1 MKPNLGGQCMSNYD
15 IAKEIYGRYGVD
27 TDAVLEQL
35 NKIAISIHCWQGDDV
50 GGFERPDAQL
60 GGGGIQTTGNY
71 PGKAKTVEQLRSD
84 IEKVL
89 TLVPG
94 GHRLNIHASY
104 GEFGDTFVDRDQIET
119 SHFDGWIN
127 WGKKVGLPLDFNG
140 TYFSHPHAA
149 DGFTLASK
157 DERIRRFW
165 IEHAK
170 RTRRIAAWIGEQ
182 QGSACILDTWIPD
195 GAKDLTVDKF
205 GYRAILK
212 ESLDEIFET
221 EYPNEYMK
229 DALET
234 KLFGIGSEAFVVGSH
249 EFYMNYAAR
258 NNKML
263 CIDMG
268 HFHIEE
274 DISDKLSSILLFDD
288 EVLLHVSRPMHW
300 DSDHVVLFNDKIK
313 MVAEEL
319 VRSGKLEQTHIGLD
333 FFDASI
339 NRIGAW
345 VTGIRSMRKALLFAL
360 LEPLEQL
367 IEYEENGN
375 GYAKMAMLEQQAV
388 LPFGFVWDEFCRRH
402 NAPMEGDLIDLIA
415 DYEEKVLEARS

>member
-1 MKPNLGGQCMSNYD
+1 MSPYET
-15 IAKEIYGRYGVD
+15 AKSRYARYGVD
-27 TDAVLEQL
+27 TDSVLDQL
-35 NKIAISIHCWQGDDV
+35 AKIPISIHCWQGDDV
-50 GGFERPDAQL
+50 GGFERPDSQL
-60 GGGGIQTTGNY
+60 AGGGIQTTGNY
-71 PGKAKTVEQLRSD
+71 PGKAKTIEQLRLD

-94 GHRLNIHASY
+94 SHRLNLHASY
-104 GEFGDTFVDRDQIET
+104 GEFGPAFVDRDQIEEK
-119 SHFDGWIN
+119 HYQGWVD
-127 WGKKVGLPLDFNG
+127 WSRKVGVPLDFNG
-140 TYFSHPHAA
+140 TFFSHPLA
-149 DGFTLASK
+149 DDGYTLASK

-170 RTRRIAAWIGEQ
+170 RCRKIAAWIGEQ
-182 QGSACILDTWIPD
+182 QGSPCILDTWVPD
-195 GAKDLTVDKF
+195 GAKNYTVDKF
-205 GYRAILK
+205 GYRSILK

-221 EYPNEYMK
+221 EYDAALMR

-268 HFHIEE
+268 HFHTEE

-288 EVLLHVSRPMHW
+288 EILLHVSRPMHW

-319 VRSGKLEQTHIGLD
+319 VRSGKLENSHIGLD

-345 VTGIRSMRKALLFAL
+345 VTGVRAMRKALLFAL
-360 LEPLEQL
+360 LQPIDLL
-367 IEYEENGN
+367 IEYEEGGN
-375 GYAKMAMLEQQAV
+375 GYGTMSLLELQNV
-388 LPFGFVWDEFCRRH
+388 LPFGQVWDEFCSRH
-402 NAPMEGDLIDLIA
+402 NVPLEDDLIGIISA
-415 DYEEKVLEARS
+415 YEKTVLKERT

>member
-1 MKPNLGGQCMSNYD
+1 MSPYET
-15 IAKEIYGRYGVD
+15 AKSRYARYGVD
-27 TDAVLEQL
+27 TDSVLDQL
-35 NKIAISIHCWQGDDV
+35 AKIPISIHCWQGDDV
-50 GGFERPDAQL
+50 GGFERPDSQL
-60 GGGGIQTTGNY
+60 AGGGIQTTGNY
-71 PGKAKTVEQLRSD
+71 PGKAKTIEQLRLD

-94 GHRLNIHASY
+94 SHRLNLHASY
-104 GEFGDTFVDRDQIET
+104 GEFGPAFVDRDQIEEK
-119 SHFDGWIN
+119 HYQGWVD
-127 WGKKVGLPLDFNG
+127 WSRKVGLPLDFNG
-140 TYFSHPHAA
+140 TFFSHPLA
-149 DGFTLASK
+149 DDGYTLASK

-170 RTRRIAAWIGEQ
+170 RCRKISAWIGEQ
-182 QGSACILDTWIPD
+182 QGSPCILDTWVPD
-195 GAKDLTVDKF
+195 GAKNYTVDKF
-205 GYRAILK
+205 GYRSILK

-221 EYPNEYMK
+221 EYDAALMR

-268 HFHIEE
+268 HFHTEE

-288 EVLLHVSRPMHW
+288 EILLHVSRPMHW

-319 VRSGKLEQTHIGLD
+319 VRSGKLENSHIGLD

-345 VTGIRSMRKALLFAL
+345 VTGVRAMRKALLFAL
-360 LEPLEQL
+360 LQPIDLL
-367 IEYEENGN
+367 IEYEEGGN
-375 GYAKMAMLEQQAV
+375 GYGTMSLLELQNV
-388 LPFGFVWDEFCRRH
+388 LPFGQVWDEFCSRH
-402 NAPMEGDLIDLIA
+402 NVPLEDDLIGIISA
-415 DYEEKVLEARS
+415 YEKTVLKERT

>member
-1 MKPNLGGQCMSNYD
+1 MSPYET
-15 IAKEIYGRYGVD
+15 AKSRYARYGVD
-27 TDAVLEQL
+27 TDSVLDQL
-35 NKIAISIHCWQGDDV
+35 AKIPISIHCWQGDDV
-50 GGFERPDAQL
+50 GGFERPDSQL
-60 GGGGIQTTGNY
+60 AGGGIQTTGNH
-71 PGKAKTVEQLRSD
+71 PGKAKTIEQLRLD

-94 GHRLNIHASY
+94 SHRLNLHASY
-104 GEFGDTFVDRDQIET
+104 GEFGSTFVDRDQIEEK
-119 SHFDGWIN
+119 HYQGWVD
-127 WGKKVGLPLDFNG
+127 WSRKVGLPLDFNG
-140 TYFSHPHAA
+140 TFFSHPLA
-149 DGFTLASK
+149 DDGYTLASK

-170 RTRRIAAWIGEQ
+170 RCRKIAAWIGEQ
-182 QGSACILDTWIPD
+182 QGSPCILDTWVPD
-195 GAKDLTVDKF
+195 GAKNYTVDKF
-205 GYRAILK
+205 GYRSILK

-221 EYPNEYMK
+221 EYDADLMR

-268 HFHIEE
+268 HFHTEE

-288 EVLLHVSRPMHW
+288 EILLHVSRPMHW
-300 DSDHVVLFNDKIK
+300 DSDHVVLFNDKVK

-319 VRSGKLEQTHIGLD
+319 VRSGKLENSHIGLD

-345 VTGIRSMRKALLFAL
+345 VTGVRAMRKALLFAL
-360 LEPLEQL
+360 LQPIDLL
-367 IEYEENGN
+367 IEYEEGGN
-375 GYAKMAMLEQQAV
+375 GYGTMSLLELQNV
-388 LPFGFVWDEFCRRH
+388 LPFGQVWDEFCSRH
-402 NAPMEGDLIDLIA
+402 NVPLEDDLIDIISA
-415 DYEEKVLEARS
+415 YEKTVLKERT

>member
-1 MKPNLGGQCMSNYD
+1 MSPYET
-15 IAKEIYGRYGVD
+15 AKSRYARYGVD
-27 TDAVLEQL
+27 TDSVLEQL
-35 NKIAISIHCWQGDDV
+35 AKIPISIHCWQGDDV
-50 GGFERPDAQL
+50 GGFERPDSQL
-60 GGGGIQTTGNY
+60 AGGGIQTTGNY
-71 PGKAKTVEQLRSD
+71 PGKAKTIAQLRSD

-94 GHRLNIHASY
+94 SHRLNLHASY
-104 GEFGDTFVDRDQIET
+104 GEFGPVFVDRDQIEEK
-119 SHFDGWIN
+119 HYQGWVD
-127 WGKKVGLPLDFNG
+127 WSKKVGLPLDFNG
-140 TYFSHPHAA
+140 TFFSHPLA
-149 DGFTLASK
+149 DDGYTLASK

-170 RTRRIAAWIGEQ
+170 RCRKIAAWIGEQ
-182 QGSACILDTWIPD
+182 QLSPCILDTWVPD
-195 GAKDLTVDKF
+195 GAKNYTVDKF
-205 GYRAILK
+205 GYRSILK

-221 EYPNEYMK
+221 EYDPAFMR

-268 HFHIEE
+268 HFHTEE

-288 EVLLHVSRPMHW
+288 EILLHVSRPMHW

-319 VRSGKLEQTHIGLD
+319 VRSGKLENSHIGLD

-345 VTGIRSMRKALLFAL
+345 VTGVRAMRKALLFAL
-360 LEPLEQL
+360 LQPIDLL
-367 IEYEENGN
+367 IEYEEGGN
-375 GYAKMAMLEQQAV
+375 GYGTMSLLELQNV
-388 LPFGFVWDEFCRRH
+388 LPFGLVWDEFCSRH
-402 NAPMEGDLIDLIA
+402 NVPLEDDLIKLIGE
-415 DYEEKVLEARS
+415 YENSVLKERS

>member
-1 MKPNLGGQCMSNYD
+1 MSPYET
-15 IAKEIYGRYGVD
+15 AKSRYARYGVD
-27 TDAVLEQL
+27 TDSVMDQL
-35 NKIAISIHCWQGDDV
+35 AKVPISIHCWQGDDV
-50 GGFERPDAQL
+50 GGFERPDSQL
-60 GGGGIQTTGNY
+60 AGGGIQTTGNY
-71 PGKAKTVEQLRSD
+71 PGKAKTIEQLRLD

-94 GHRLNIHASY
+94 SHRLNLHASY
-104 GEFGDTFVDRDQIET
+104 GEFGPAFVDRDQIEEK
-119 SHFDGWIN
+119 HYQGWVD
-127 WGKKVGLPLDFNG
+127 WSRKVGLPLDFNG
-140 TYFSHPHAA
+140 TFFSHPLA
-149 DGFTLASK
+149 DDGYTLASK

-170 RTRRIAAWIGEQ
+170 RCRKIAAWIGEQ
-182 QGSACILDTWIPD
+182 QGSPCILDTWVPD
-195 GAKDLTVDKF
+195 GAKNYTVDKF
-205 GYRAILK
+205 GYRSILK

-221 EYPNEYMK
+221 EYDSARMR

-268 HFHIEE
+268 HFHTEE

-288 EVLLHVSRPMHW
+288 EILLHVSRPMHW

-319 VRSGKLEQTHIGLD
+319 VRSGKLENSHIGLD

-345 VTGIRSMRKALLFAL
+345 VTGVRAMRKALLFAL
-360 LEPLEQL
+360 LQPIDLL
-367 IEYEENGN
+367 IEYEEGGN
-375 GYAKMAMLEQQAV
+375 GYGTMSLLELQNV
-388 LPFGFVWDEFCRRH
+388 LPFGQVWDEFCSRH
-402 NAPMEGDLIDLIA
+402 NVPLEDDLIDIIA
-415 DYEEKVLEARS
+415 DYERSVLKERT

>member
-1 MKPNLGGQCMSNYD
+1 MSPYET
-15 IAKEIYGRYGVD
+15 AKSRYARYGVD
-27 TDAVLEQL
+27 TDSVLDQL
-35 NKIAISIHCWQGDDV
+35 AKIPISIHCWQGDDV
-50 GGFERPDAQL
+50 GGFERPDSQL
-60 GGGGIQTTGNY
+60 AGGGIQTTGNY
-71 PGKAKTVEQLRSD
+71 PGKAKTIEQLRLD

-94 GHRLNIHASY
+94 SHRLNLHASY
-104 GEFGDTFVDRDQIET
+104 GEFGPAFVDRDQIEEK
-119 SHFDGWIN
+119 HYQGWVD
-127 WGKKVGLPLDFNG
+127 WSRKVGLPLDFNG
-140 TYFSHPHAA
+140 TFFSHPLA
-149 DGFTLASK
+149 DDGYTLASK

-170 RTRRIAAWIGEQ
+170 RCRKIAAWIGEQ
-182 QGSACILDTWIPD
+182 QGSPCILDTWVPD
-195 GAKDLTVDKF
+195 GAKNYTVDKF
-205 GYRAILK
+205 GYRSILK

-221 EYPNEYMK
+221 EYDAALMR

-268 HFHIEE
+268 HFHTEE

-288 EVLLHVSRPMHW
+288 EILLHVSRPMHW

-319 VRSGKLEQTHIGLD
+319 VRSGKLENSHIGLD

-345 VTGIRSMRKALLFAL
+345 VTGVRAMRKALLFAL
-360 LEPLEQL
+360 LQPIDLL
-367 IEYEENGN
+367 IEYEEGGN
-375 GYAKMAMLEQQAV
+375 GYGTMSLLELQNV
-388 LPFGFVWDEFCRRH
+388 LPFGQVWDEFCSRH
-402 NAPMEGDLIDLIA
+402 NVPLEDDLIGIISA
-415 DYEEKVLEARS
+415 YEKTVLKERT

>member
-1 MKPNLGGQCMSNYD
+1 MSPYET
-15 IAKEIYGRYGVD
+15 AKSRYARYGVD
-27 TDAVLEQL
+27 TDSVLDQL
-35 NKIAISIHCWQGDDV
+35 AKIPISIHCWQGDDV
-50 GGFERPDAQL
+50 GGFERPDSQL
-60 GGGGIQTTGNY
+60 AGGGIQTTGNY
-71 PGKAKTVEQLRSD
+71 PGKAKTIEQLRLD

-94 GHRLNIHASY
+94 SHRLNLHASY
-104 GEFGDTFVDRDQIET
+104 GEFGPAFVDRDQIEEK
-119 SHFDGWIN
+119 HYQGWVD
-127 WGKKVGLPLDFNG
+127 WSRKVGLPLDFNG
-140 TYFSHPHAA
+140 TFFSHPLA
-149 DGFTLASK
+149 DDGYTLASK

-170 RTRRIAAWIGEQ
+170 RCRKIAAWIGEQ
-182 QGSACILDTWIPD
+182 QGSPCILDTWVPD
-195 GAKDLTVDKF
+195 GAKNYTVDKF
-205 GYRAILK
+205 GYRSILK

-221 EYPNEYMK
+221 EYDAAFMR

-268 HFHIEE
+268 HFHTEE

-288 EVLLHVSRPMHW
+288 EILLHVSRPMHW

-319 VRSGKLEQTHIGLD
+319 VRSGKLENSHIGLD

-345 VTGIRSMRKALLFAL
+345 VTGVRAMRKALLFAL
-360 LEPLEQL
+360 LQPIDLL
-367 IEYEENGN
+367 IEYEEGGN
-375 GYAKMAMLEQQAV
+375 GYGTMSLLELQNV
-388 LPFGFVWDEFCRRH
+388 LPFGQVWDEFCSRH
-402 NAPMEGDLIDLIA
+402 NVPLEDDLIGIISA
-415 DYEEKVLEARS
+415 YEKTVLKERT